1 MDLLC
6 YILPIYNL
14 VLYIN
19 KLTLH
24 CLAYR
29 VDTKSQCQNYEQNTN
44 LWISSGQFTVP
55 ERPLTFTSEDTMSFF
70 VTCLIVTH

>member
-14 VLYIN
+14 ELYIN
-19 KLTLH
+19 NLTLH

-29 VDTKSQCQNYEQNTN
+29 VYSKSQGQNYEQNTN
-44 LWISSGQFTVP
+44 LWISSG
-55 ERPLTFTSEDTMSFF
+55 PLTFTSEDIMSFY
-70 VTCLIVTH
+70 VTCLIVTA